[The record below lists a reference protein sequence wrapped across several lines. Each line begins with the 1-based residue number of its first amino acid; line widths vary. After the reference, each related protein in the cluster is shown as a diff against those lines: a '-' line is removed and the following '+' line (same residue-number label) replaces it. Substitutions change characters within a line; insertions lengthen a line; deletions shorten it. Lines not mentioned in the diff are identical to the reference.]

1 MPRIDQIDDLDTA
14 KQVATLLEK
23 ENARLHKRLQT
34 VLAEMA
40 ELRGEEGHKQ
50 YELELLRLQEQ
61 LGAMRRKQYSASTE
75 RRTKGKGEQKA
86 KDKATPPGGR
96 REQKS
101 LPIEEVTHKLDEADR
116 VCVECGNALCEWAG
130 QSEDSEE
137 IDIVVRSFVLKRHV
151 RQKYRCKCGAA
162 PVTAPG
168 PLRLPGGGL
177 YSIDFAIEVVLG
189 KYWMHLPLERQARDM
204 VRQGLDMGTS
214 TLWDQIEKLARVLS
228 PAYDALQ
235 ACVLDSPLVH
245 ADETRW
251 RLLKGGGRTWWVW
264 SISRHNAVYYRLSP
278 SRGHEVAV
286 DLLEDFDGVL
296 MVDDY
301 AGYQA
306 ARKLLP
312 KATIV
317 LCWAHT
323 RRRFGDAAAS
333 YPECDEALEMLDKL
347 FEIERDL
354 PNWQVITDPR
364 LRADALSQIR
374 ETRRARAAPILTE
387 LLAWAK
393 AQTSLPKST
402 LRSAL
407 DYMVSNWADLTRFI
421 DEPRAPLSNNAAER
435 SVRGPVVG
443 RKNHLG
449 SKSKRGTEVA
459 AIFYS
464 LVESAKLAGKDPA
477 AYLRAAAE
485 AAVQDHRVLLPH
497 EMTA

>member
-1 MPRIDQIDDLDTA
+1 MPRLEQIDDLDTM

-23 ENARLHKRLQT
+23 ENTRLHKRLQA
-34 VLAEMA
+34 VLSENAS
-40 ELRGEEGHKQ
+40 LRGQDGQKQ
-50 YELELLRLQEQ
+50 YELELVRLQEQ
-61 LGAMRRKQYSASTE
+61 LAAMQQKLYGASSE
-75 RRTKGKGEQKA
+75 RRPKDKDKKKGK
-86 KDKATPPGGR
+86 DKPTPPTGR
-96 REQKS
+96 RQQKS
-101 LPIEEVTHKLDEADR
+101 LPFEEVKHELDEADR
-116 VCVECGNALCEWAG
+116 VCAECGNALCEWNG
-130 QSEDSEE
+130 QTEDSEE
-137 IDIVVRSFVLKRHV
+137 IDVVVRNFVLKKHR
-151 RQKYRCKCGAA
+151 RQKYRCTCGAA

-177 YSIDFAIEVVLG
+177 YSIDFVIEVVLG
-189 KYWMHLPLERQARDM
+189 KYWMHLPLDRQARDM

-235 ACVLDSPLVH
+235 ACVLSSPLVH

-251 RLLKGGGRTWWVW
+251 RLLKGGGKTWWIW

-278 SRGHEVAV
+278 SRGHEVAL

-301 AGYQA
+301 SAYQA

-317 LCWAHT
+317 LCWSHA
-323 RRRFGDAAAS
+323 RRRFVDAAAS
-333 YPECDEALEMLDKL
+333 YPECDEALELIGKL

-364 LRADALSQIR
+364 LRNNALEQIR
-374 ETRRARAAPILTE
+374 ETRKARAAPVLAE

-393 AQTSLPKST
+393 AQTSLPQST
-402 LRSAL
+402 LRKAL
-407 DYMVSNWADLTRFI
+407 DYMVSNWTDLTRFV

-435 SVRGPVVG
+435 TVRGPVVG

-464 LVESAKLAGKDPA
+464 LIESAKLTGKDPA
-477 AYLRAAAE
+477 AYLRAAVE
-485 AAVQDHRVLLPH
+485 AAVLEQRILLPH
-497 EMTA
+497 EMTV